1 MPQMDDKTKEYIRR
15 ILLARLRIL
24 NNHGFY
30 GSLLMHLKFGISN
43 MTETA
48 FTNGYKICFNPNF
61 LEELNDSELDFILM
75 HELLHIVLKHC
86 FRGHKYRENDLFN
99 IACDIVINSTILK
112 SNDMKNNSITLEKY
126 GRSIHVTPRG
136 DEGYL
141 YTAEEVYQ
149 MLLNSPLAKAKTRQ
163 EMEDAWNSL
172 RGKDDETD
180 GGKSKSDKTKKGS
193 NKGKTSGSGEDG
205 EDKEGE
211 VRLTID
217 DHDKWG
223 EELVGSNDGYVD
235 EWDLR
240 LMNAIE
246 AEKQKE
252 SITGIGDIPLG
263 ALRMYNELKES
274 KVNWRM
280 LLNDFLHTEIND
292 YSFTPPDRRIE
303 GPFFMPDF
311 NEEEEKFKEINVFIA
326 IDTSGSISTNDLTRA
341 LSEIKGAFETTDNNI
356 KGWLAYF
363 DATLYDLQPFDSID
377 DVLKSRINGGGG
389 TSFHVIFE
397 GLKEFERKVG
407 DKPDMIIIFTDGY
420 AEYPKESIREDI
432 PVLWLINNKEV
443 TPPWGVI
450 ARFE

>member
-1 MPQMDDKTKEYIRR
+1 MQQMDYKTKEYIKR
-15 ILLARLRIL
+15 ILLSRLRIL
-24 NNHGFY
+24 NKHGFY

-43 MTETA
+43 MTDTA

-61 LEELNDSELDFILM
+61 LDELNDSELDFILM
-75 HELLHIVLKHC
+75 HEILHIVLKHC
-86 FRGHKYRENDLFN
+86 FRGHKYDNSDLFN
-99 IACDIVINSTILK
+99 IACDVVVNSTILK
-112 SNDMKNNSITLEKY
+112 SNDMLNKSITLKKY
-126 GRSIHVTPRG
+126 GRAIHVTPRG

-149 MLLNSPLAKAKTRQ
+149 MLLNTPLAKSNNKQ
-163 EMEDAWNSL
+163 ELEDAWNNL
-172 RGKDDETD
+172 RGKDDE
-180 GGKSKSDKTKKGS
+180 SDNNVLKGSSNKKGS
-193 NKGKTSGSGEDG
+193 NKGKSNNKDNSE
-205 EDKEGE
+205 EII
-211 VRLTID
+211 RLTID
-217 DHDKWG
+217 DHDKWN

-246 AEKQKE
+246 SEKQKE
-252 SITGIGDIPLG
+252 SVLGVGDIPLG
-263 ALRMYNELKES
+263 ALRIYNELKES

-292 YSFTPPDRRIE
+292 YSFTPPDRRME
-303 GPFFMPDF
+303 GDFFMPDF
-311 NEEEEKFKEINVFIA
+311 NEEEEKFREINVFIA
-326 IDTSGSISTNDLTRA
+326 VDTSGSISTNDLTRA

-377 DVLKSRINGGGG
+377 DILKSRISGGGG

-432 PVLWLINNKEV
+432 PVLWLINNNKI